1 MIGLTLSNVEIL
13 WLEQFGVCV
22 PGLNTMLWLAQVDV
36 CETVVMYVLWMA
48 QVGSL
53 VIGVCELL

>member
-1 MIGLTLSNVEIL
+1 MIGLTLSSVEIL